1 MPSASTSQ
9 HITLRQPTRA
19 PLYRLNREA
28 AARTLLADG
37 ERTLSALLASSP
49 PCLTN
54 NLSGAAAV
62 LCERREA
69 GVSDQTLAVRDQCEE
84 PDRSNWLASR
94 LPQRLPRCAGDSSG
108 NTIGKYWALR
118 ALAAFS
124 GARVLILRACPAPF
138 NEMDFPENWLPEV
151 VPPGALERM
160 QSPSRQHFRALC
172 TKMQHPSRA
181 RMLDGGLWM
190 QRDWWYPFLP
200 QLAHELRAAVS
211 AYAAQAAP
219 RLQLD
224 DAVVYVR
231 LGDALTD
238 RSADKFGIFT
248 FAALEQLIPPDVRS
262 IGVITQHN
270 PHAACD
276 ATRPCVVGSHCRSR
290 CDCASSRA
298 VLLLRASLAIM
309 RPAAAVTVRHS
320 EPVMASW
327 ARLALAPAVTICPP
341 STFCLWPTIAARG
354 VGYF

>member
-108 NTIGKYWALR
+108 NTVGKYWALR

-181 RMLDGGLWM
+181 RMLDEGLWM

-211 AYAAQAAP
+211 AYT
-219 RLQLD
+219 R
-224 DAVVYVR
+224 R
-231 LGDALTD
+231 
-238 RSADKFGIFT
+238 RRR
-248 FAALEQLIPPDVRS
+248 PDCS
-262 IGVITQHN
+262 WMTLWST
-270 PHAACD
+270 CD
-276 ATRPCVVGSHCRSR
+276 SATR
-290 CDCASSRA
+290 
-298 VLLLRASLAIM
+298 
-309 RPAAAVTVRHS
+309 
-320 EPVMASW
+320 
-327 ARLALAPAVTICPP
+327 
-341 STFCLWPTIAARG
+341 
-354 VGYF
+354 